1 MSRPGNDEKQLDLI
15 YDYQTNVKMYP
26 QFRQYL
32 QERQPPFLAAWGKND
47 VLSIPEGAKA
57 FKKGSTPC
65 ENLFTGLRTLCLGN
79 TCSGNRRIDDSLF
92 LKTCKARIL
101 NCSDV
106 G

>member
-1 MSRPGNDEKQLDLI
+1 MVSPDGYALAIAYMSRPGNDEKQLDLI

-57 FKKGSTPC
+57 FKKRIYPMRKFIYWTQDTLPWKHM
-65 ENLFTGLRTLCLGN
+65 LR
-79 TCSGNRRIDDSLF
+79 
-92 LKTCKARIL
+92 K
-101 NCSDV
+101 
-106 G
+106 